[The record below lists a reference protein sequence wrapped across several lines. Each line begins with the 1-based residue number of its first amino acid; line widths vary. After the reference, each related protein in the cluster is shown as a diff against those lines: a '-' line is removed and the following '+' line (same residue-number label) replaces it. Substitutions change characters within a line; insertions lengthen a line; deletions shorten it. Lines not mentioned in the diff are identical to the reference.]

1 MRRTPRPWT
10 CAKMGLVEFASICF
24 VFGSRSEK
32 RRNGERSNGHG
43 QEQDKR
49 HHQGS
54 PLVFAA
60 RPSDYRWMLNQGT
73 DERLGAKRESLW
85 RFPGV
90 SRESEQEGSRRSRS
104 KCLQQQAGL
113 KARLGHG
120 PARQLEAPV
129 PYQGSPARNG
139 PRYGLH

>member
-1 MRRTPRPWT
+1 MVSGAMATARNRTNVIIKALLW
-10 CAKMGLVEFASICF
+10 F
-24 VFGSRSEK
+24 
-32 RRNGERSNGHG
+32 
-43 QEQDKR
+43 
-49 HHQGS
+49 
-54 PLVFAA
+54 FAA
-60 RPSDYRWMLNQGT
+60 RPSEYRGMLNQGT

-120 PARQLEAPV
+120 PARQLGGT
-129 PYQGSPARNG
+129 GSIPG
-139 PRYGLH
+139 

>member
-10 CAKMGLVEFASICF
+10 CAKMGLVEFVSICF

-43 QEQDKR
+43 QEQ
-49 HHQGS
+49 
-54 PLVFAA
+54 
-60 RPSDYRWMLNQGT
+60 RPSEYRGMLNQGT

-104 KCLQQQAGL
+104 KCLQQQAGR
-113 KARLGHG
+113 RLDLVTG
-120 PARQLEAPV
+120 QLVSLEAPV

-139 PRYGLH
+139 PRYG